1 MFRNIRSTATVA
13 GAVALALVPL
23 SGSPIAAQSTPA
35 AHGIN
40 LAGMDRSRKP
50 GDDFFKFA
58 NGTWDRTT
66 QIPADRASW
75 GVDGVLAEEAALHT
89 RELLEG
95 VAAARVPADA
105 DERKAADYYA
115 AYIDVASREA
125 RGVSRL
131 KPTLDRIR
139 AISDRRALAQELG
152 SELRADV
159 DPLNATNFH
168 TDHLFGL
175 WVAQDLN
182 DPMHNAAYL
191 LQGGLAMPDREYY
204 VSDNPK
210 MVDTRSKYSTH
221 VTKVLQLAG
230 IADADATAQ
239 RIIALET
246 KIARVHAAREA
257 SEDVH
262 NVKPW
267 ARADF
272 DSHAPGL
279 DWATYFKAAGLD
291 APRAFVVW
299 QPEAIVGESA
309 LAASEPIDAWKD
321 YLSYIVLNHW
331 SSLLTKAFADERFDF
346 FGRTLSGT
354 PQMPDAWK
362 RAVASTNGAMGDAV
376 GKLYVAKYFPPA
388 SKTRAQA
395 MVANIKAAFAQ
406 RIDRLDWM
414 SAATKTKAK
423 QKLDTLIVGV
433 GYPDKWRDYAAL
445 DVKRDD
451 ALGNAMRA
459 EEFEYTWRLKELQAP
474 IDRGEWW
481 MTPQTVNAVNLP
493 LQNALNFPA
502 AILQPPYFDANAPD
516 ADNYGAIGAVIG
528 HEVSHSFDDQGSQF
542 DASGK
547 LANWWGAEDF
557 AHFKSASARLVAQ
570 YNA

>member
-1 MFRNIRSTATVA
+1 MIFASV
-13 GAVALALVPL
+13 VALAVL
-23 SGSPIAAQSTPA
+23 SISHSPIAAQSSAA
-35 AHGIN
+35 AHGIDV
-40 LAGMDRSRKP
+40 AGMDRATKP

-95 VAAARVPADA
+95 VAAASVPADA

-125 RGVSRL
+125 RGVSTL
-131 KPTLDRIR
+131 KPALDRIR
-139 AISDRRALAQELG
+139 AITDRRALAHELG

-204 VSDNPK
+204 LADNPK
-210 MVDTRSKYSTH
+210 MAETRSKYSAH
-221 VTKVLQLAG
+221 VAKVLQLAG
-230 IADADATAQ
+230 IADADAKART
-239 RIIALET
+239 IIALET
-246 KIARVHAAREA
+246 KIARVHAPREE

-262 NVKPW
+262 KVKPW

-272 DSHAPGL
+272 DSRAPGL
-279 DWATYFKAAGLD
+279 DWAAYFNAAGLD
-291 APRAFVVW
+291 AQRAFIVW
-299 QPEAIVGESA
+299 QPDAVVGESA

-321 YLSYIVLNHW
+321 YLSYIALNHW

-362 RAVASTNGAMGDAV
+362 RAVSSTNGAMGDAV

-406 RIDRLDWM
+406 RIDKLDWM

-433 GYPDKWRDYAAL
+433 GYPDKWRDYGGL

-459 EEFEYTWRLKELQAP
+459 EEVEYQVAAEGTRRT
-474 IDRGEWW
+474 DRSRR
-481 MTPQTVNAVNLP
+481 VV
-493 LQNALNFPA
+493 
-502 AILQPPYFDANAPD
+502 D
-516 ADNYGAIGAVIG
+516 
-528 HEVSHSFDDQGSQF
+528 
-542 DASGK
+542 DASDGQRR
-547 LANWWGAEDF
+547 ES
-557 AHFKSASARLVAQ
+557 SASERAQ
-570 YNA
+570 LPRRDSAAAVLRRERAGCRQLRRDRRRDRS